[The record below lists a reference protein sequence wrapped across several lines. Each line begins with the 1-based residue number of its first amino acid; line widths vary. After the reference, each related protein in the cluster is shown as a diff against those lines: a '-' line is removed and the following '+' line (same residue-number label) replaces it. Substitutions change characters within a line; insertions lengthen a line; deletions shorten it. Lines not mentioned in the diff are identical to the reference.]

1 MVSST
6 TVIVGNFC
14 WNFWLRTKDT
24 QTTADDQNDQ
34 TKIGSCGTIVCLF
47 VVRSSWKVV
56 WELKKEMTRRSL
68 YLVLA
73 FALMLVQS
81 LLAWSRLLWSKH
93 EMPAVELCDEENS
106 EVQASAVSVREF
118 RFGTHRQ
125 ILIGAFSEY
134 FFTFLLWDLRAIYL
148 TWQQV
153 LSLHN
158 NSCNI
163 DDETFMDGRCTY

>member
-47 VVRSSWKVV
+47 VVRSSWEVV
-56 WELKKEMTRRSL
+56 WVLKVNNPTIS
-68 YLVLA
+68 VPGTC

-93 EMPAVELCDEENS
+93 EMPATDLCYKEDS
-106 EVQASAVSVREF
+106 EVQASGVSVREF

-125 ILIGAFSEY
+125 IFIGTY
-134 FFTFLLWDLRAIYL
+134 FFTFLSWDLRAMYL
-148 TWQQV
+148 SWQQAI
-153 LSLHN
+153 SLYN
-158 NSCNI
+158 NSWNI
-163 DDETFMDGRCTY
+163 DDETWMDWRCTY